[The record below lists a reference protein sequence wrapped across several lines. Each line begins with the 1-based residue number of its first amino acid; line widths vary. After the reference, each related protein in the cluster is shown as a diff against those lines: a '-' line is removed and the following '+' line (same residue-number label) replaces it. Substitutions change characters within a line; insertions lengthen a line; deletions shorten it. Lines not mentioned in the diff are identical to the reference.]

1 MNRVFKL
8 PPLRRL
14 VLSVLVLVPALAWA
28 FVKPVRVLAP
38 GLAGAVCIDEAL
50 CTDDPAQAGRA
61 RALSAEAKAFVEQNL
76 AEVQGTQ
83 KLIFCST
90 QACADAFGLGGRSAV
105 TLGTFGTVI
114 GPRAWQPH
122 YVRHEVI
129 HHVQGERLG
138 VLGLLFKPAWFVE
151 GMAYSLSQDP
161 RTPLA
166 EPFESQ
172 RSQFSAWYGSI
183 DRTQVWQQAGKL

>member
-1 MNRVFKL
+1 VNRALRL

-14 VLSVLVLVPALAWA
+14 ALLVLVLVPALAWA

-38 GLAGAVCIDEAL
+38 ALAGVVCLDEAL
-50 CTDDPAQAGRA
+50 CTDDVSQAARA
-61 RALSAEAKAFVEQNL
+61 RVLSAEASTFVEKNL
-76 AEVQGTQ
+76 SAVQGTQ
-83 KLIFCST
+83 RIIFCSA
-90 QACADAFGLGGRSAV
+90 QACADAFGLGARSAV

-129 HHVQGERLG
+129 HHVQGQRLG

-161 RTPLA
+161 RATLA
-166 EPFESQ
+166 EPFESH
-172 RSQFSAWYGSI
+172 RRRFAAWYGSI
-183 DRTQVWQQAGKL
+183 DRTQVWELAGNL